1 MLRSIAMAT
10 LTLKLADDVKRR
22 AETQASEAGFTSVD
36 EYIASLI
43 QGDDAVAIDAE
54 VEVELLRGLDSGPSV
69 PLTRELLDD
78 IRDRARQA

>member
-1 MLRSIAMAT
+1 MVKSLAMAT
-10 LTLKLADDVKRR
+10 LTLNLAEDVKLR
-22 AETQASEAGFTSVD
+22 AQTQASEAGFSSVD

-43 QGDDAVAIDAE
+43 QGDDAMAIDAE
-54 VEVELLRGLDSGPSV
+54 VEAELLRGLDSGPSV